1 MLGRK
6 RIKLP
11 KISSI
16 IAEHNLFVGEL
27 HFSGGLHLDGQVQG
41 EVVGQQ
47 GMQSTLVVG
56 DSGSVEGNVRVANL
70 ILGGAIIGDV
80 EVENKVQLM
89 QGARVTGTVRY
100 RALEMAEGAEVNGQL
115 VHIDEENP
123 RLLEHSRQSKTDDQ
137 VPLQDPGQPRA
148 G

>member
-27 HFSGGLHLDGQVQG
+27 HFSGGLHLDGRVQG
-41 EVVGQQ
+41 EVIGQED
-47 GMQSTLVVG
+47 MKSTLVVG
-56 DSGSVEGNVRVANL
+56 KSGSVEGNVRVANL
-70 ILGGAIIGDV
+70 ILGGAIVGDV
-80 EVENKVQLM
+80 EAENKVRLM
-89 QGARVTGTVRY
+89 QGAKVTGTVRY

-115 VHIDEENP
+115 VHIDEEKP
-123 RLLEHSRQSKTDDQ
+123 RLLEHSQQSKPDDRA
-137 VPLQDPGQPRA
+137 PFIGPEQPTSE
-148 G
+148 

>member
-27 HFSGGLHLDGQVQG
+27 HFSGGLHLDGRVQG
-41 EVVGQQ
+41 EVVGERD
-47 GMQSTLVVG
+47 MQSTLVVG
-56 DSGSVEGNVRVANL
+56 ESGSVEGNVRVANL
-70 ILGGAIIGDV
+70 ILGGAIVGDV
-80 EVENKVQLM
+80 EAENKVQLM

-115 VHIDEENP
+115 VHLDEENP
-123 RLLEHSRQSKTDDQ
+123 RLLDHSRQSMCDDHN
-137 VPLQDPGQPRA
+137 PLSDPRQPTA
-148 G
+148 E